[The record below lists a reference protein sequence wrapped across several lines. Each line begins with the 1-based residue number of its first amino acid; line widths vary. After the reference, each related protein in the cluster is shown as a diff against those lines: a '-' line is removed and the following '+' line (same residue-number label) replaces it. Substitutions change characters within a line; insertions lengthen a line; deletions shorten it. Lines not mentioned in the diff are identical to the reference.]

1 MKRYVLITRISV
13 PRISNP
19 QNTNVLRYSSDAFSC
34 VIAEKTKPMVSSKT
48 IYAIKP
54 EFEFQNGSCKPF
66 PVVQRGMA
74 TSRRCRFSLTGGVS
88 FTALLPRKCMHSP
101 HGREI
106 KRFPTS
112 TNKGNPQSQ
121 RPMLMPTSKVKPT
134 AAITVNKL
142 KLKNISENSAPNNKL
157 PFCKSS
163 QPSVFRRIQVLTSA
177 ALSPVATGAGPS
189 ANSRPSWVVRRTP
202 ASQSGS
208 GDV

>member
-88 FTALLPRKCMHSP
+88 FTALLPRKCMYSP

-106 KRFPTS
+106 RRFPTS
-112 TNKGNPQSQ
+112 MNSGASQSQ
-121 RPMLMPTSKVKPT
+121 LPRWSGPT
-134 AAITVNKL
+134 ANIRPNPKKPMDNKL
-142 KLKNISENSAPNNKL
+142 KLKNIRENSAPNNKL

-163 QPSVFRRIQVLTSA
+163 QDRKSVV
-177 ALSPVATGAGPS
+177 
-189 ANSRPSWVVRRTP
+189 
-202 ASQSGS
+202 
-208 GDV
+208 

>member
-1 MKRYVLITRISV
+1 MTKSSM
-13 PRISNP
+13 PS
-19 QNTNVLRYSSDAFSC
+19 NTNPSRTNEFLYSVDEYSFINGVRAQ
-34 VIAEKTKPMVSSKT
+34 PMVNNTPMYVNPATVSFHS
-48 IYAIKP
+48 
-54 EFEFQNGSCKPF
+54 GSLNSLP
-66 PVVQRGMA
+66 PVQRGMA
-74 TSRRCRFSLTGGVS
+74 SSRRCRFSLTGGVS

-163 QPSVFRRIQVLTSA
+163 QPSVFRRIQELTSIVR
-177 ALSPVATGAGPS
+177 SPVTTG
-189 ANSRPSWVVRRTP
+189 
-202 ASQSGS
+202 
-208 GDV
+208 